1 MNFNIAEKFI
11 SINGEGV
18 LAGQLAVFIRF
29 CGCNLE
35 CSYCD
40 TRWANTMKPPVEVL
54 DEHQIYRYIKET
66 GIKNVTLTGGEPLI
80 QEGISV
86 LLEKLASDQS
96 LRVEIETNGSIPV
109 VQFFSIE
116 NRPSFTIDY
125 KLPGSGMEH
134 EMYMLNFRHADMNDT
149 VKFVVSDEA
158 DLARAKQV
166 IEKFELQG
174 KTNIYISPVF
184 GKIQPEVLVDFLKEN
199 KLNNVNM
206 QLQLHKIIW
215 NPDKK
220 GV

>member
-1 MNFNIAEKFI
+1 
-11 SINGEGV
+11 
-18 LAGQLAVFIRF
+18 
-29 CGCNLE
+29 
-35 CSYCD
+35 
-40 TRWANTMKPPVEVL
+40 MKPPVEVL

-158 DLARAKQV
+158 DLAKAKQV

-174 KTNIYISPVF
+174 RTNIYISPVF
-184 GKIQPEVLVDFLKEN
+184 GKIQPEALVDFLKEN

-215 NPDKK
+215 DPDKK

>member
-1 MNFNIAEKFI
+1 M
-11 SINGEGV
+11 
-18 LAGQLAVFIRF
+18 L
-29 CGCNLE
+29 
-35 CSYCD
+35 
-40 TRWANTMKPPVEVL
+40 
-54 DEHQIYRYIKET
+54 
-66 GIKNVTLTGGEPLI
+66 
-80 QEGISV
+80 
-86 LLEKLASDQS
+86 LLEKLSSDKS

-158 DLARAKQV
+158 DLAKAKQV

-174 KTNIYISPVF
+174 RTNIYISPVF
-184 GKIQPEVLVDFLKEN
+184 GKIQPEALVDFLKEN

-215 NPDKK
+215 DPDKK